1 MVYARTLPAALALS
15 VIALAQSPTPMDQK
29 HKDLKLYGDRFKPL
43 EYSEM
48 TPPQKTLIDHLLAG
62 DRGGTGGPFNV
73 MLRSPEMGDLAQ
85 QLGAHLRFHSS
96 MPRKLN
102 EFAIILTGRYMTS
115 QYEFF
120 AHRPLAL
127 QAGLSDAIVNSVAE
141 GKRPA
146 KMDSDEDALY
156 TFVQELLT
164 TKQVSDATYQTA
176 VTKFGEQGVVD
187 TIALTGYY
195 QIVSSMLN
203 VDRYPLPAGA
213 KPPLK
218 PLK

>member
-1 MVYARTLPAALALS
+1 MICSRTFVGVVALS
-15 VIALAQSPTPMDQK
+15 AIALAQSPKTV
-29 HKDLKLYGDRFKPL
+29 KLYGDRFKPL

-48 TPPQKTLIDHLLAG
+48 TPPQKTMIDHLLAG

-73 MLRSPEMGDLAQ
+73 MLRSPEMGDIAQ
-85 QLGAHLRFHSS
+85 QLGAYLRFHSS

-120 AHRPLAL
+120 AHRPLAI
-127 QAGLSDAIVNSVAE
+127 QAGLSEAIANSVAE
-141 GKRPA
+141 GKRPS
-146 KMDSDEDALY
+146 KMDSDEEAVY
-156 TFVQELLT
+156 NFVEELLT
-164 TKQVSDATYQTA
+164 TKQVSDATYQAA

-187 TIALTGYY
+187 MIALTGYY

-203 VDRYPLPAGA
+203 VDRYPLPNGA

-218 PLK
+218 ILK

>member
-1 MVYARTLPAALALS
+1 MALS
-15 VIALAQSPTPMDQK
+15 VIALAQTPK
-29 HKDLKLYGDRFKPL
+29 KVTLYGDRFKPL

-48 TPPQKTLIDHLLAG
+48 TPPQKTMIDHLLAG

-73 MLRSPEMGDLAQ
+73 MLRSPEMGDIAQ
-85 QLGAHLRFHSS
+85 QLGAYLRFHSS
-96 MPRKLN
+96 MPKKLN

-120 AHRPLAL
+120 AHRPLAI
-127 QAGLSDAIVNSVAE
+127 QAGLSEATANSVAD
-141 GKRPA
+141 GKRPS
-146 KMDSDEDALY
+146 KMDSDEEALY
-156 TFVQELLT
+156 NFVQELLT
-164 TKQVSDATYQTA
+164 TKQVSDATFQTA

-203 VDRYPLPAGA
+203 VDRYPLPSGA